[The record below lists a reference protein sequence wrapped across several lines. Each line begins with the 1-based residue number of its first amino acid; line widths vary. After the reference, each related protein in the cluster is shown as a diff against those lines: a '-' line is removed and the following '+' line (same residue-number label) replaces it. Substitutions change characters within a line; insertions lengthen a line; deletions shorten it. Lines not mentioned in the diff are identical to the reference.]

1 MEEAYSNLS
10 SAVEQQGYTLAVETV
25 RGDPPY
31 SKIFIKFLLSE
42 GTFFR
47 GTTSNNASEEAL
59 SKFWLN
65 RCWRR
70 RFSTNRNLFSWI
82 ERTRKVVKFAYGTR
96 CYSVHWTCFLLPL
109 TITVDSTFVAGHA
122 TKVTATRLLFYV
134 VPVHGTSRKITKE
147 FHGGNLTGSAVK
159 TNGREGIR
167 ESGSS
172 RGCPEVGLAND
183 SWELSTQ
190 NK

>member
-1 MEEAYSNLS
+1 M
-10 SAVEQQGYTLAVETV
+10 
-25 RGDPPY
+25 
-31 SKIFIKFLLSE
+31 
-42 GTFFR
+42 
-47 GTTSNNASEEAL
+47 
-59 SKFWLN
+59 
-65 RCWRR
+65 
-70 RFSTNRNLFSWI
+70 
-82 ERTRKVVKFAYGTR
+82 ERTRKVVKFSYGTR

-147 FHGGNLTGSAVK
+147 FHGGNPTGSAVK

-172 RGCPEVGLAND
+172 MGCPEVGLAND

-190 NK
+190 NKKTGECRVRIVQVLGLSVENCTVSARRNSTQVHITWHNALNDGQRSDNQPEGSSKKYHGRWPQNLPGKVNT